1 MRSAFTQAQ
10 DAFSVYQAQSPFR
23 RKACTSLF
31 EFTLTHR
38 DSAKEMAEP
47 GVG

>member
-1 MRSAFTQAQ
+1 VCFVCARAPRSSFT
-10 DAFSVYQAQSPFR
+10 QAQSPFR
-23 RKACTSLF
+23 RKACVSLF

-38 DSAKEMAEP
+38 GSAKGMAEP